1 LPPAPACTAH
11 TDRLTTHLEAA
22 ADAAVAGTMR
32 DDIRI
37 PRQVRADG
45 AKLGGTVN
53 KAAPNETV
61 AGKLLVARRAMRG
74 TDRDGSDLDHFVQ
87 VLCRLEA
94 GRHGFGAFDLLAVE
108 SAWIDS
114 AGDAWSG
121 GFVARLKD
129 RRRIHVDGR
138 AGRAHWSEEDSDIE
152 AGLLNEGEHH
162 PELGARYGWQR
173 HAWDDAT
180 ARRLNELLDRFDAP
194 EGEP

>member
-1 LPPAPACTAH
+1 MDLRRQALPPAPACTAH

-22 ADAAVAGTMR
+22 ADAAVAGAMR
-32 DDIRI
+32 DDTRI

-45 AKLGGTVN
+45 AKLRGTMN

-61 AGKLLVARRAMRG
+61 TGKLLVARR
-74 TDRDGSDLDHFVQ
+74 TLRDT
-87 VLCRLEA
+87 
-94 GRHGFGAFDLLAVE
+94 
-108 SAWIDS
+108 
-114 AGDAWSG
+114 

-138 AGRAHWSEEDSDIE
+138 AGRSHRSEEDSDIE

-162 PELGARYGWQR
+162 PELSARYGWQR
-173 HAWDDAT
+173 HAWDEAT
-180 ARRLNELLDRFDAP
+180 ARRLNGLLDRFDAP